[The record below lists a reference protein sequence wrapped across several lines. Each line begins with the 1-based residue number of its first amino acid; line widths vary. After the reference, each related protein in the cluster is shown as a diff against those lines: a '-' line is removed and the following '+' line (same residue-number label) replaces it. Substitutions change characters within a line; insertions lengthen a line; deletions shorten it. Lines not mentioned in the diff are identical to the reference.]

1 MKKILSTVITFP
13 LKGRL
18 GGVLF
23 ALLATTALWAEQ
35 FEANGLRYTI
45 TSESTVEVAGYDW
58 YDQVLTIPSEVTGP
72 VVKNEVHPEL
82 PNPGAGKI
90 TICVQVAQPFCEGV
104 SIVIP
109 GTITSWEA
117 GDATANGQV
126 IEKVDNTESWY
137 AGTFDWNTDE
147 QSELPRFK
155 IAHTLTDGTW
165 YWDYQAYNLEFV
177 QGNAWR
183 DYEGGDIYIGAD
195 DQVIYIRVLDWNT
208 TSCLDDSKVETTTY
222 QVTGVAPWAFSG
234 IPNSSSAVMI
244 PNSISYI
251 GEGAFSG
258 FNGNVVLEAT
268 TPPNNIAAFNTEA
281 SICVPCAALE
291 AYQQHDEWS
300 YLNLKGLNYNL
311 NVAADHG
318 GGYVRVTSSDCE
330 TGNATIETF
339 ASYDYISFS
348 QWSDGSTENPRTL
361 SLTQDTTIIAQYIEK
376 PSYNVTLQGFN
387 LQASYCEGYT
397 DCQDYYGEYI
407 QFTVHEGTVIT
418 LQDNTSDYASFS
430 EWSDGVTENPRT
442 ITITQDTII
451 ESKYVEKTTYNV
463 TLQGFS
469 LYASWN
475 DRWGYQESWNNH
487 IQFSVYEGSQV
498 NFSEQSG
505 CGEWLGWSDGVMDNE
520 RTITITSDTTITS
533 RLNVETYSVKV
544 TAESG
549 GYIEGGDIETERNEC
564 DSWLWICAQ
573 PWDGY
578 YFKGWS
584 NGNQNSC
591 TDIYMNQDTTLV
603 AYFAEMKAVNLDVR
617 VADGCADMGRVEGG
631 GQYFTGDRVMISAI
645 PNEGYHFMEWSDGGL
660 SLEREIFLTSDTTL
674 TASFALGEIGGKCG
688 KNLTWSYDPLT
699 TTLTITG
706 SGDMYNGM
714 QQWHDQYSSEIT
726 TINLPN
732 TMTSIGE
739 YAFEDCYA
747 LTSVIIPNS
756 VTSIGESAFQ
766 ATSLT
771 SIVVP
776 ENVTHIGR
784 YAFADVEALKTVE
797 IGSGVKEL
805 NATFV
810 ECLSL
815 ESVILSEGL
824 ETIGENTFC
833 ACPSLATINIP
844 NSVTS
849 IGEYAFAD
857 CYALTSITI
866 PSSVTSIEGESVFA
880 GCIFVKENFINNSS
894 LDAQANNYWGA
905 TIVDSETDGLIIRN
919 DTVIGC
925 RPNVISANI
934 PANVTAIGESAF
946 YYCTSLT
953 SVTIPNSVTSIGDY
967 AFSGAALKSIV
978 VPDNV
983 TYIGRAA
990 FADMEETL
998 KSAVIGSGVKELN
1011 ATFVECMSL
1020 ESVILSEGLET
1031 IGDEVFNG
1039 CNSLNSV
1046 NIPHSV
1052 TSIGYAAFAGCLPL
1066 ESVVIPSSVTSI
1078 GDWAFNYCTSLSSVT
1093 CLAITPSAMGEW
1105 VFDGCDNPTLFVLCN
1120 ALSDYQEHEQWG
1132 QFANIECIGSEEV
1145 ETEEVVI
1152 ESGTT
1157 TISITWPTEES
1168 ANTYTIVV
1176 KKADE
1181 VVCTLIFNAE
1191 GQLINAAFAPGRNGN
1206 RPAQYAEQVA
1216 DGSGFRFT
1224 VTGLEEGTDYTYEVV
1239 TKDEEDNTLSTYSGE
1254 FTTQRNIATDVE
1266 NTDAQY
1272 PTSDIQ
1278 KIMHNGQLLILR
1290 DGKTYNVMGAE
1301 IQ

>member
-1 MKKILSTVITFP
+1 MRK
-13 LKGRL
+13 
-18 GGVLF
+18 LF
-23 ALLATTALWAEQ
+23 LFFVALLATSTLWAEQ

-72 VVKNEVHPEL
+72 VVKNEERPEL

-177 QGNAWR
+177 QGTAWR

-195 DQVIYIRVLDWNT
+195 DQVIYIRVLEWSN

-222 QVTGVAPWAFSG
+222 QVTGVAPWAFAG
-234 IPNSSSAVMI
+234 IPYHAALII

-258 FNGNVVLEAT
+258 FNGNVVLKGT

-291 AYQQHDEWS
+291 TYQQHDEWS
-300 YLNLKGLNYNL
+300 YLNLKGLSYNL

-387 LQASYCEGYT
+387 LHASYCEGYT

-475 DRWGYQESWNNH
+475 DRWGYQESWSNH

-533 RLNVETYSVKV
+533 RLNAKTYSVKV

-564 DSWLWICAQ
+564 DSWLYICAL

-591 TDIYMNQDTTLV
+591 IDMYINQDTTLV
-603 AYFAEMKAVNLDVR
+603 AYFARREEVNLDVR
-617 VADGCADMGRVEGG
+617 VADGCTDMGRVEGG
-631 GQYFTGDRVMISAI
+631 GQYFTGYRVMISAI

-660 SLEREIFLTSDTTL
+660 SPEREIYLTSDTTL
-674 TASFALGEIGGKCG
+674 TASFAPGEIGGKCG
-688 KNLTWSYDPLT
+688 KNLTWTYDPLT

-739 YAFEDCYA
+739 YAFSDCTS
-747 LTSVIIPNS
+747 LTSVIIPNGVTSIGKSAFSLCSSLTSVVIPNS
-756 VTSIGESAFQ
+756 VTSIGNEAF
-766 ATSLT
+766 THCYSLT
-771 SIVVP
+771 S
-776 ENVTHIGR
+776 
-784 YAFADVEALKTVE
+784 
-797 IGSGVKEL
+797 
-805 NATFV
+805 
-810 ECLSL
+810 
-815 ESVILSEGL
+815 
-824 ETIGENTFC
+824 
-833 ACPSLATINIP
+833 INIP

-849 IGEYAFAD
+849 IGEAAFGQCVALSAINIPNSVNSIAPGAFCECFALASVTLPENLTSIEYYLFYE
-857 CYALTSITI
+857 CYALNHITIPSSVTTIEDGAFGWCQSLTSITI
-866 PSSVTSIEGESVFA
+866 PSSVTSIEGESVFEN
-880 GCIFVKENFINNSS
+880 CIFVKENFINNSS

-905 TIVDSETDGLIIRN
+905 TIVDSETNGLIIRN
-919 DTVIGC
+919 DTVIRC

-934 PANVTAIGESAF
+934 PANVTSIGDYAF
-946 YYCTSLT
+946 ENCISL
-953 SVTIPNSVTSIGDY
+953 SNVTIPNSVTSIGDY
-967 AFSGAALKSIV
+967 AFANASLTSIV

-983 TYIGRAA
+983 THIGVAA

-998 KSAVIGSGVKELN
+998 
-1011 ATFVECMSL
+1011 
-1020 ESVILSEGLET
+1020 
-1031 IGDEVFNG
+1031 
-1039 CNSLNSV
+1039 
-1046 NIPHSV
+1046 
-1052 TSIGYAAFAGCLPL
+1052 
-1066 ESVVIPSSVTSI
+1066 
-1078 GDWAFNYCTSLSSVT
+1078 
-1093 CLAITPSAMGEW
+1093 
-1105 VFDGCDNPTLFVLCN
+1105 
-1120 ALSDYQEHEQWG
+1120 
-1132 QFANIECIGSEEV
+1132 
-1145 ETEEVVI
+1145 
-1152 ESGTT
+1152 
-1157 TISITWPTEES
+1157 
-1168 ANTYTIVV
+1168 
-1176 KKADE
+1176 
-1181 VVCTLIFNAE
+1181 
-1191 GQLINAAFAPGRNGN
+1191 
-1206 RPAQYAEQVA
+1206 
-1216 DGSGFRFT
+1216 
-1224 VTGLEEGTDYTYEVV
+1224 
-1239 TKDEEDNTLSTYSGE
+1239 
-1254 FTTQRNIATDVE
+1254 
-1266 NTDAQY
+1266 
-1272 PTSDIQ
+1272 
-1278 KIMHNGQLLILR
+1278 
-1290 DGKTYNVMGAE
+1290 
-1301 IQ
+1301 